1 MFKRIILY
9 LVFLQACIVNTP
21 GQEKITGLQS
31 NRSILNS
38 VGMFRENRGLTS
50 NDTLVLP
57 FFDDFSG
64 HSIFPDSKKW
74 TDNFVFINNTYSDR
88 QITAGIAT
96 FDALDNTG
104 RLYSEA
110 SSTGFEADHLTSQ
123 SINLNYS
130 TSDNVWLSFFY
141 QAGGLADPPEKN
153 DSLTLQF
160 FAPNEK
166 KWYSVWRAEG
176 TTDQRFKP
184 AIIRIDN
191 NRFLQKGFQFRFI
204 NYASISTNLSDPSMV
219 GNSDIWNLD
228 YVLLNKNRNAGDTI
242 FADVALTLPLGSLLK
257 SHEAMPWKQFKQ
269 VYLQEMGSS
278 VLVHY
283 RNNDT
288 ITRNVTR
295 NFEIWDVYK
304 NSEANSFSAGATNI
318 GPLASVDY
326 KANLVYTFNTS
337 NNDSALFRITASL
350 KTDNFDPKGNDT
362 LIYYQV
368 FKNYFAFDDGSSEGG
383 YGINGLGSRNAMVAY
398 KFASFMQ
405 DTLRAVNICF
415 NDSYME
421 ANKREFDLVVWDN
434 DNGVP
439 GNMLYTKQAVMVEQS
454 NVINGFYTYTIP
466 EGVPVNGIFYVGW
479 KQLSESFLNVGYDVN
494 TPNAGKQFYWLN
506 GVWSQSQVPGTIMI
520 RPVVGSPLVITSID
534 DIHYKN
540 KSSLNIWP
548 NPAKDY
554 ININPGELQLY
565 GLSYITLTD
574 LNGRQL
580 IKVPFSERVDI
591 SSLRDGM
598 YFLVITINGMPVSYN
613 RVIKTR

>member
-1 MFKRIILY
+1 
-9 LVFLQACIVNTP
+9 
-21 GQEKITGLQS
+21 
-31 NRSILNS
+31 
-38 VGMFRENRGLTS
+38 
-50 NDTLVLP
+50 
-57 FFDDFSG
+57 
-64 HSIFPDSKKW
+64 
-74 TDNFVFINNTYSDR
+74 
-88 QITAGIAT
+88 
-96 FDALDNTG
+96 
-104 RLYSEA
+104 
-110 SSTGFEADHLTSQ
+110 
-123 SINLNYS
+123 
-130 TSDNVWLSFFY
+130 
-141 QAGGLADPPEKN
+141 
-153 DSLTLQF
+153 
-160 FAPNEK
+160 
-166 KWYSVWRAEG
+166 
-176 TTDQRFKP
+176 
-184 AIIRIDN
+184 
-191 NRFLQKGFQFRFI
+191 
-204 NYASISTNLSDPSMV
+204 
-219 GNSDIWNLD
+219 
-228 YVLLNKNRNAGDTI
+228 
-242 FADVALTLPLGSLLK
+242 
-257 SHEAMPWKQFKQ
+257 
-269 VYLQEMGSS
+269 
-278 VLVHY
+278 
-283 RNNDT
+283 
-288 ITRNVTR
+288 
-295 NFEIWDVYK
+295 
-304 NSEANSFSAGATNI
+304 
-318 GPLASVDY
+318 
-326 KANLVYTFNTS
+326 
-337 NNDSALFRITASL
+337 
-350 KTDNFDPKGNDT
+350 
-362 LIYYQV
+362 
-368 FKNYFAFDDGSSEGG
+368 
-383 YGINGLGSRNAMVAY
+383 MVAY

-598 YFLVITINGMPVSYN
+598 YFLVITINGIPVSYN
-613 RVIKTR
+613 RLIKTR